1 MSHAPT
7 EPKVTLH
14 IEVRSPDGTVKHVE
28 TITNQP
34 APVNP
39 LVRLKNLLKETRH
52 AG

>member
-14 IEVRSPDGTVKHVE
+14 IEVRSPNGIVKHVE
-28 TITNQP
+28 TIQTTS

-39 LVRLKNLLKETRH
+39 LVRLKSLFKGKE
-52 AG
+52 